1 MRTYS
6 VITLRP
12 DSESDRQQFNEFR
25 SNDINSLF
33 NVLFFSLLIVNLY
46 EMLRYLFTFKEF
58 ETLALVFALAVI

>member
-6 VITLRP
+6 VITLSP

>member
-46 EMLRYLFTFKEF
+46 EMLRYLFTFEEF
-58 ETLALVFALAVI
+58 ETLALVFALAII